1 MRRHYYKVLNFCK
14 RQVVRYLNSYIEKF
28 TSRNTSEKE
37 FSVAPLR
44 NSFNKMKLPKSERQ
58 PFSRQSDIWSEFNDN
73 FQCALYQNS
82 SLSDIQKMTSL
93 KSLLRR
99 SALSMISSFQ
109 LSSEKYNAALK
120 LLKERFDNKQL
131 EIAIH
136 MKNLLKLRQFI
147 FKNLSQLRSVY
158 DNIETQ
164 ISS

>member
-1 MRRHYYKVLNFCK
+1 
-14 RQVVRYLNSYIEKF
+14 
-28 TSRNTSEKE
+28 
-37 FSVAPLR
+37 
-44 NSFNKMKLPKSERQ
+44 
-58 PFSRQSDIWSEFNDN
+58 
-73 FQCALYQNS
+73 
-82 SLSDIQKMTSL
+82 
-93 KSLLRR
+93 
-99 SALSMISSFQ
+99 MISSFQ
-109 LSSEKYNAALK
+109 LSSEKYNTALK